1 MFTFALAVFFLI
13 ITPGPGVLSAAGV
26 GSAFGRKAGLAY
38 VAGLLVGNHLVSLI
52 VITGLAALILSA
64 PLVRLILFALSTAY
78 LGYLAFRIAFA
89 GAKIAFITAASR
101 PGFRSG
107 IFLQLINP
115 KAYAVNS
122 ALFSSFAFMPDSYY
136 SEVFIKLAIFNAIW
150 IPLHLLWLEAGIQL
164 QKLALS
170 DKATKS
176 VNYAMAT
183 ALTMVVLLSIL
194 SMTRFG

>member
-1 MFTFALAVFFLI
+1 M
-13 ITPGPGVLSAAGV
+13 LSAAGV

-89 GAKIAFITAASR
+89 GAKIAFITAASVWIS
-101 PGFRSG
+101 FRYISTTD
-107 IFLQLINP
+107 QLT
-115 KAYAVNS
+115 YAVNS
-122 ALFSSFAFMPDSYY
+122 ALFQALPLCLILVLV
-136 SEVFIKLAIFNAIW
+136 VFIKRLFSMRFGFAVYY
-150 IPLHLLWLEAGIQL
+150 GRSSIQL

-194 SMTRFG
+194 SMLTLADKKAGQTMSFIV